1 MGDSRSIG
9 KWCELQNLSWE
20 EMTAKSEKIMNT
32 VTSEKIDVKV
42 KEQIFLMFSWKLN
55 KKGYLGKKREEH

>member
-1 MGDSRSIG
+1 
-9 KWCELQNLSWE
+9 
-20 EMTAKSEKIMNT
+20 MTAKSEKIMNT

-42 KEQIFLMFSWKLN
+42 KEQIFLMFSCKLN